1 MALTLE
7 QLQAQRDKILGEM
20 GHASRVETPDG
31 GAITCRPQAEL
42 DAALQR
48 IDAEIATLQA
58 PQSRQFTIKTGRG
71 L

>member
-7 QLQAQRDKILGEM
+7 QLQAQREKILCDM
-20 GHASRVETPDG
+20 GNTAQVQFGDMSVTH
-31 GAITCRPQAEL
+31 RPQAEM

-48 IDAEIATLQA
+48 IDAEIAALQS
-58 PQSRQFTIKTGRG
+58 PQSKQFTVKTSRG